1 MKRKNWGNRILTAL
15 LAAMMTVSYMPTLAF
30 AGETDGTAANE
41 DVGKT
46 AEANATTEPS
56 KEEGKA
62 ESAVESEKNAS
73 EGEDP
78 DEAQT
83 HPDEKEGASSVAPQS
98 ASDTKAAE
106 NAEIAT
112 QASTDISTA
121 EDLEKILMAD
131 KKSETSGKT
140 YTLKN
145 DITIDTHGFAMS
157 YQDDTPKRIFAGTL
171 DGNGHTITVKKNDN
185 GPSASLFDDIENQ
198 QGSNAIIKNLTLTF
212 EGDVEGATLA
222 SSLGTATVE
231 NVTVNFQNVLPLV
244 SGNIAYA
251 DGLYGVNRAVKY
263 AYVHDTKIHGG
274 TIGSSEAKSAYRV
287 LSAGICNYSTSNVS
301 YMGYRNVEVQVDE
314 ILANTS
320 SKGTVCAAGLL
331 AGFRGNQGAAELDNV
346 SVKVNKNVYATSS
359 GSAEIYAVGGP
370 FFTKAMNAVKVDVEG
385 DILAGDENS
394 HNGSVVMASGMGYQT
409 NTERNADTNLNDSL
423 AIKEKVVRDTSVK
436 AQNIRAVANDTGS
449 VFANGMCYCVG
460 YDSQWKG
467 ASVDVKSITAEEK
480 GGSSVAN
487 AIAAGFSSTA
497 YIWSSNYN
505 NGESPAA
512 ENCSVK
518 ADTIRGTS
526 TNGNGYAFGFEMYSY
541 SPKKS
546 CTVDVSKIQ
555 SEGGDDAASAG
566 MGYFFRND
574 RGWPAAEEDGK
585 QFEVAPAYDGCTVN
599 ADSITTDS
607 KNTASASGF
616 LIASFYASIRNAED
630 KFTLEN
636 NKVNIGKT
644 LAAQINGEKDG
655 KDTALF
661 LADNCI
667 TNGSGRT
674 KIKNNTVTVP
684 REDTEII
691 SSEADGKDH
700 VRFTALEYE
709 GRADKSSEWESGN
722 KVIFEDGG
730 YAVDCDHDG
739 DNTLWAME
747 VSDVKVS
754 YNLNGGTVKDTDSP
768 LYESKLCPL
777 DSKVTLAKAPMR
789 PGYTFKGWSDG
800 ENTWQP
806 GDEVTVKKAMTLVA
820 QWEKEEIVNPG
831 GSDNPGGDNPSKPGE
846 PTQPTDPTNPSNPGI
861 HPSEPGSVTPAKGEN
876 GKSTSGKTT
885 SGKHKSSGTVST
897 GDDTHL
903 FLYGFAF
910 VTALAGAILL
920 VARRKTRWM
929 RVNVECNSKGEIKK
943 SSTIKK

>member
-1 MKRKNWGNRILTAL
+1 MKRKNWGDRILTAV
-15 LAAMMTVSYMPTLAF
+15 LAAMMTVSYMPNLAF
-30 AGETDGTAANE
+30 AGEAESGAADGSGE
-41 DVGKT
+41 KT
-46 AEANATTEPS
+46 AEANATTES
-56 KEEGKA
+56 SNAENKA
-62 ESAVESEKNAS
+62 ESNAESEKNAS
-73 EGEDP
+73 ADEDADAAESP
-78 DEAQT
+78 S
-83 HPDEKEGASSVAPQS
+83 DEKEADNEVSSQS
-98 ASDTKAAE
+98 TSDAEATE
-106 NAEIAT
+106 NAKIAT
-112 QASTDISTA
+112 QASTDINTA

-157 YQDDTPKRIFAGTL
+157 YQDETPKRIFAGTL

-185 GPSASLFDDIENQ
+185 GPSSSLFDDIENQ
-198 QGSNAIIKNLTLTF
+198 VGSNAVIKNLTLTF

-320 SKGTVCAAGLL
+320 GKGTVCAAGLL

-467 ASVDVKSITAEEK
+467 SSVDVKSITAEEK
-480 GGSSVAN
+480 GGSSVTN

-505 NGESPAA
+505 NGEIPAA

-526 TNGNGYAFGFEMYSY
+526 TNGSGYAFGFEMYSY
-541 SPKKS
+541 SPKKN
-546 CTVDVSKIQ
+546 CTVDVPEIQ
-555 SEGGDDAASAG
+555 SEGSNDAASSG
-566 MGYFFRND
+566 MGYYFAND
-574 RGWPAAEEDGK
+574 RGWPAKSDDDKE
-585 QFEVAPAYDGCTVN
+585 FEVAPAYDGCRVN
-599 ADSITTDS
+599 ADRITADS
-607 KNTASASGF
+607 KNSVSAAGF
-616 LIASFYASIRNAED
+616 LIASFIASDIKNAED
-630 KFTLEN
+630 KFTVEN

-644 LAAQINGEKDG
+644 LVARINGEKDD

-661 LADNCI
+661 LADNYIGDNC
-667 TNGSGRT
+667 GKT

-700 VRFTALEYE
+700 VRFTASEYE

-747 VSDVKVS
+747 ASDVKVS
-754 YNLNGGTVKDTDSP
+754 YDLNGGTIEDADSP
-768 LYESKLCPL
+768 LYESKLYPL

-789 PGYTFKGWSDG
+789 PGFTFKGWSDG

-806 GDEVTVKKAMTLVA
+806 GDEVTVKKAMTLAA

-831 GSDNPGGDNPSKPGE
+831 GGDNPSKPGD
-846 PTQPTDPTNPSNPGI
+846 PTQPTDPTNPTNPTNPSNPGI
-861 HPSEPGSVTPAKGEN
+861 HPNQPGNVTPAKGETGKKN
-876 GKSTSGKTT
+876 GKSTAGKTT
-885 SGKHKSSGTVST
+885 SGKNKGSSTVNT
-897 GDDTHL
+897 GDDSHL

-910 VTALAGAILL
+910 IAALAGAILL
-920 VARRKTRWM
+920 IARRKRM
-929 RVNVECNSKGEIKK
+929 N
-943 SSTIKK
+943 